1 MTEQQ
6 KSPQEPRP
14 AGEDRGLTRR
24 QLVVAGLG
32 AAGALA
38 AGGYGLTRAF
48 AGAGGGP
55 TADFVLRAA
64 PDTVGLGAR
73 KVRTWSFNGGIPG
86 PELRVRQGERVR
98 IRVENQLPHETTI
111 HWHGIR
117 LDNRMDGVPGL
128 TQRPIAPG
136 TSFVYEFVPPDEGT
150 FMYHP
155 HVGTQLD
162 RALYGA
168 LIVEARNESLDY
180 DREATLLLDDWLDGI
195 TGTPDSTLARLRRN
209 GMSMGGM
216 SMGGMSMGG
225 SSMGMGGMSMGGS
238 MGMGAAGTQVMAR
251 HTGLDGRPPAPGSLP
266 ALANLLESGRAD
278 AGDVRYPLYLVNGR
292 PPEDPYPL
300 RTRRG
305 ERVRLRLVNIS
316 SDTFYCVFVEQ
327 HPLTIVAS
335 DGQRV
340 APVETDAVLLGMGE
354 RYDVLLEARVP
365 GAYRLI
371 AVPLGKRGRAVA
383 TLRCMDA
390 PSSAMPAAEAP
401 FRMLRRIASYE
412 DLRDLN
418 PAAALSGA
426 RELRLDLGMRR
437 TGYVWTIGGQAF
449 PQADA
454 LRVGRNEQVR
464 LVLRN
469 RTPMPHPMHLHGHY
483 FRAVRATGDA
493 PRKDTITV
501 GPMQTMAV
509 ELTADNPGRW
519 AFHCHNAYHAEAGM
533 MRSFDVAT

>member
-1 MTEQQ
+1 MTEKQ
-6 KSPQEPRP
+6 KSPPEPLP
-14 AGEDRGLTRR
+14 GSEDRGLTRR
-24 QLVVAGLG
+24 QLLVAGLG
-32 AAGALA
+32 AAGALS
-38 AGGYGLTRAF
+38 AGGYGLTRIF
-48 AGAGGGP
+48 AGAGGGAN
-55 TADFVLRAA
+55 ADFVLRAA

-73 KVRTWSFNGGIPG
+73 TVRTWSFNGGIPG

-98 IRVENQLPHETTI
+98 VRVENQLPQGTTI

-128 TQRPIAPG
+128 TQQPIAPG

-180 DREATLLLDDWLDGI
+180 DREATLLLDDWLDGVA
-195 TGTPDSTLARLRRN
+195 GTPDSTLARLRRN
-209 GMSMGGM
+209 GMSMAGM
-216 SMGGMSMGG
+216 S
-225 SSMGMGGMSMGGS
+225 MGGMSMGGS
-238 MGMGAAGTQVMAR
+238 MGMGAAGTPAVMAR
-251 HTGLDGRPPAPGSLP
+251 HTGLDGRTPAPGSLP

-278 AGDVRYPLYLVNGR
+278 AGDVSYPLYLVNGR

-354 RYDVLLEARVP
+354 RYDVLIEARAP

-383 TLRCMDA
+383 TLRYMDA
-390 PSSAMPAAEAP
+390 ARSAMPPPEAP
-401 FRMLRRIASYE
+401 FRMPRRIASYA

-437 TGYVWTIGGQAF
+437 SGYVWTIGGEAF

-454 LRVGRNEQVR
+454 LRVARNEQVR

-469 RTPMPHPMHLHGHY
+469 RTRMPHPMHLHGHY
-483 FRAVRATGDA
+483 FRPVRATGGA

-501 GPMQTMAV
+501 GPMQTTAV
-509 ELTADNPGRW
+509 EFTADNPGRW

-533 MRSFDVAT
+533 MRSFDVA